1 MRLLDSKKNYVSSLI
16 LVGAC
21 LFLLGYY
28 FKRTDQLDFYRI
40 TRGIT
45 SFSFLTYVLLIHK
58 GRSSSL
64 ISYYLLLCGIIG
76 LFGLWFEQA
85 NFRILIIVLSAIS
98 IIVLA
103 VYLSPKIKKK
113 PLSPRFLI
121 LTGLLTVLNAFLL
134 YHFIEMIL
142 VDEEMKGVFSVMI
155 LYALL
160 VVFIS
165 LLVLV
170 YNKIKSSR
178 ASMVFTMSWFAL
190 VVSEILRAAG
200 YYEVG
205 FDEVL
210 VHTGQILFIVS
221 NALLVYYTIVN
232 ESEKP
237 SIVKYV

>member
-1 MRLLDSKKNYVSSLI
+1 MRLLDSKKNYISSLI
-16 LVGAC
+16 IVCVC

-28 FKRTDQLDFYRI
+28 FKTTDQLDFYRV

-45 SFSFLTYVLLIHK
+45 SFSFLTFILCIHK

-64 ISYYLLLCGIIG
+64 VSYYLLLCSIIG
-76 LFGLWFEQA
+76 LFGMWFEQA

-98 IIVLA
+98 LIVLA

-113 PLSPRFLI
+113 PLSRRFLI
-121 LTGLLTVLNAFLL
+121 LVGLFTVLNALL
-134 YHFIEMIL
+134 LHQFIEMIL
-142 VDEEMKGVFSVMI
+142 VEEEMNGVFSVMI

-178 ASMVFTMSWFAL
+178 ASMVFTMSWFTL

-205 FDEVL
+205 FNEVL
-210 VHTGQILFIVS
+210 VHSGQILFIAS

-237 SIVKYV
+237 SIIKYI

>member
-1 MRLLDSKKNYVSSLI
+1 M
-16 LVGAC
+16 
-21 LFLLGYY
+21 
-28 FKRTDQLDFYRI
+28 
-40 TRGIT
+40 
-45 SFSFLTYVLLIHK
+45 
-58 GRSSSL
+58 
-64 ISYYLLLCGIIG
+64 
-76 LFGLWFEQA
+76 WFEQA

-98 IIVLA
+98 VIVLA
-103 VYLSPKIKKK
+103 VYLSPKIKKTA
-113 PLSPRFLI
+113 LSRRFWI
-121 LTGLLTVLNAFLL
+121 QAGLLTVLNAFLL
-134 YHFIEMIL
+134 YQFIEMIL

-170 YNKIKSSR
+170 YNKIQSSR
-178 ASMVFTMSWFAL
+178 ASMAFTMSWFTL

-210 VHTGQILFIVS
+210 VHSGQILFIVS

-237 SIVKYV
+237 SVVKYI